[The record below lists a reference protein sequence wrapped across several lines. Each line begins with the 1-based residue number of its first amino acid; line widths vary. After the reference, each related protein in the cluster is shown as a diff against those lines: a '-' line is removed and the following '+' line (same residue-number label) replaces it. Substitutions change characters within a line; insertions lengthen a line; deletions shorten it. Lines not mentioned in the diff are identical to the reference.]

1 MKRVLVPFTTGVEE
15 IELVAIVDILRRAD
29 VEVCMAS
36 LDGKAVVGRSG
47 ITLGA
52 DQHIQDCVDMPWDM
66 IVLPGGLPNAQLLQE
81 SAMVKDIMCKQAAQK
96 KTVAAICAAP
106 VALAQFGLTANKQVT
121 SYPSFE
127 AEMQQ
132 LQPSSH
138 YLQQAVVEDA
148 NIITSRGA
156 GTAVDFA
163 LRLVA
168 KLCGQ
173 QQSQDIRA
181 SIVA

>member
-1 MKRVLVPFTTGVEE
+1 MKRVLVPFTAGVEE

-29 VEVCMAS
+29 VKVCIAS
-36 LDGKAVVGRSG
+36 LDGKPVVGRSG

-52 DQHIQDCVDMPWDM
+52 DQHIQDCVNMSWDM

-81 SAMVKDIMCKQAAQK
+81 SLIVRDIMCKQAAQQ

-106 VALAQFGLTANKQVT
+106 VVLAYFGLTANKQVT
-121 SYPSFE
+121 SYPSCE
-127 AEMQQ
+127 DEMQQ
-132 LQPSSH
+132 LQPSSN
-138 YLQQAVVEDA
+138 YVQQTVVEDD

-156 GTAVDFA
+156 GTAIAFA
-163 LRLVA
+163 LALVA

-173 QQSQDIRA
+173 QHAEEIRA